1 MAENIGQF
9 YYNVEQ
15 IEGEGSNTRLQT
27 ISNITTNQIFNSNI
41 VEVAKAARFTRL
53 GIQAPPGTKVV
64 INRTHNII
72 IGRTGL
78 YELEADITHLYFV
91 RTIKYIKDE
100 DAIKLAKYKGSKM
113 MLEAEQA
120 RINNM
125 RNLPSDYIFP
135 TSENAWSDRDERYW
149 DQYINYENLYINGS
163 NRNGYEAGLAQYQ
176 KGKNGIYKLPNPDD
190 ESADENFVVLRNVVI
205 DYQYSTT

>member
-120 RINNM
+120 SINNM